1 MTTISD
7 QSRTSEEAL
16 KFHVRFAIGMSA
28 GVKVVLAVFAGLTAS
43 ALARLSY
50 GPSSV
55 ETYTGGFVYWLNYYS
70 GIDFGVIIAGIV
82 LIVNWDSPNRT
93 SIAATTFLSVTVVA
107 AALATFGVFGR

>member
-82 LIVNWDSPNRT
+82 LIVNWDFPDRT

>member
-82 LIVNWDSPNRT
+82 LVGNIKMSALPPK
-93 SIAATTFLSVTVVA
+93 TTC
-107 AALATFGVFGR
+107 AALLASVC